1 VINKIET
8 DTKDSIEN
16 MKNISHQ
23 EDNVIDELDLIE
35 KGLDKYLE
43 IISKRLPQDYV
54 DNNYLYQTTLELD
67 KEIKNVQNEI
77 NNIQKTIINENDK
90 INLVNTNMD
99 KNTVIS
105 LDNFG
110 LNENV
115 EFDVNKN
122 FLLFFLFKFNNF

>member
-1 VINKIET
+1 MINKIET